1 MKTIRTF
8 IAIELSE
15 EVRQVVSSVL
25 LRYQGLIP
33 SGWVK
38 WVPTKNLHLTLKFLG
53 DTPITTIPSIQEQM
67 DKLVATM
74 LTFQFTAA
82 AAGMFPSA
90 RKPRAIWIGLDNKQ
104 TLTGLS
110 KNLDDVLALL
120 AIAREEKPFSPHLT
134 IGRVYNGLSDDQ
146 LSKLGE
152 IILRNQPGEIGKVL
166 VDHISL
172 IKSDLLPTG
181 SVYSVLHRSNL
192 SAI

>member
-1 MKTIRTF
+1 MKTIRAF
-8 IAIELSE
+8 IAIEFSE
-15 EVRQVVSSVL
+15 EVRQVISSVL

-53 DTPITTIPSIQEQM
+53 DTPITLIPSIQEQM
-67 DKLVATM
+67 DKLGATM
-74 LTFQFTAA
+74 PTFQFTAA
-82 AAGMFPSA
+82 ATGMFPSA
-90 RKPRAIWIGLDNKQ
+90 RKPRVIWIGLDNKQ
-104 TLTGLS
+104 TLTGIS

-134 IGRVYNGLSDDQ
+134 IGRVYNGLSDEQ
-146 LSKLGE
+146 LLKLGE

-166 VDHISL
+166 VRHISL
-172 IKSDLLPTG
+172 VKSDLLPSG
-181 SVYSVLHRSNL
+181 PVYSTLNRSNL

>member
-53 DTPITTIPSIQEQM
+53 DTPITTIPSIQEKM
-67 DKLVATM
+67 DKLSETM
-74 LTFQFTAA
+74 PTFQFTAA

-90 RKPRAIWIGLDNKQ
+90 RKPRVIWIGLDNKL

-172 IKSDLLPTG
+172 VKSDLLPTG

-192 SAI
+192 MAI

>member
-181 SVYSVLHRSNL
+181 SVYSVLHRSHL

>member
-53 DTPITTIPSIQEQM
+53 DTPITTIPSIQEEM
-67 DKLVATM
+67 DKIVATTP
-74 LTFQFTAA
+74 TFQFTAA

-90 RKPRAIWIGLDNKQ
+90 RKPRVIWIGLDNKL

-146 LSKLGE
+146 LLKLGE

-172 IKSDLLPTG
+172 VKSDLLPTG
-181 SVYSVLHRSNL
+181 PVYSALHRSYL

>member
-1 MKTIRTF
+1 
-8 IAIELSE
+8 
-15 EVRQVVSSVL
+15 
-25 LRYQGLIP
+25 
-33 SGWVK
+33 
-38 WVPTKNLHLTLKFLG
+38 
-53 DTPITTIPSIQEQM
+53 M

-166 VDHISL
+166 IDHISL
-172 IKSDLLPTG
+172 VKSDLLPTG
-181 SVYSVLHRSNL
+181 PVYSVLHRSNL